1 MFILF
6 WHVVILS
13 SVKEQIN
20 TYTMDGIGRDGMQDR
35 PTIDAVWLVWMHRR
49 LEDRTIVD
57 RSLYLFN
64 HVFVSHEYTVLVFPY
79 MVFIVV

>member
-35 PTIDAVWLVWMHRR
+35 PTINAVCLVWMHRR
-49 LEDRTIVD
+49 LEDSRSIIV
-57 RSLYLFN
+57 F
-64 HVFVSHEYTVLVFPY
+64 VFVSHEYTVLVFPY